1 MLYQNLT
8 VRPVLFGVAGD
19 KNTGKTTLMEELIRR
34 LTNRGWK
41 VAAIKH
47 DGHDFEADR
56 EGTDSWRHYHAGAYG
71 TVVFSNRKY
80 QLVKEE
86 KDISLEKLTAL
97 FPEADVILIEGMKQA
112 SHEKYRCRYPKEEWN
127 AERLVGRIEEK
138 IRDER
143 SNSMTIETLMEK
155 ISLPK
160 EGQDCVQDFP
170 MTETFYQSFK
180 ELFYEDSKA
189 FFAEADRRTDR
200 ERLYLYLYIRM
211 AADLYPAFVEKGISG
226 KVYVDTFYDI
236 TIWYNQCVKKKG
248 VPGLVEERWLSLALR
263 MKIFSLGR
271 LQFEPDEDRHVL
283 HVHIPEG
290 EPLDDAACGESF
302 AIAEEFFGPEYTI
315 FDCESW
321 LLSPK
326 LQKLLKPDSNI
337 LKFQNRFQI
346 EKIIY
351 PFRQAEERVFG
362 RVREDKEQYPE
373 STSLQRAVKA
383 MVLTG
388 EDVGIGYGVIYRK

>member
-8 VRPVLFGVAGD
+8 VRPVLFGVAGE

-34 LTNRGWK
+34 LTSRGWK

-71 TVVFSNRKY
+71 TVVFSSRKY
-80 QLVKEE
+80 QIVKEE

-112 SHEKYRCRYPKEEWN
+112 PHEKYRCRCPKEEWS

-155 ISLPK
+155 IRLPK
-160 EGQDCVQDFP
+160 EGRDCVQDFP
-170 MTETFYQSFK
+170 MTESFYQSYK
-180 ELFYEDSKA
+180 ELFYEDGKA
-189 FFAEADRRTDR
+189 FFEEADRRTDR
-200 ERLYLYLYIRM
+200 EKLYLYLYIRM
-211 AADLYPAFVEKGISG
+211 AADLYPVFVERGISE

-248 VPGLVEERWLSLALR
+248 IPGLVEERWLSLPLR
-263 MKIFSLGR
+263 MKIFRLGR

>member
-1 MLYQNLT
+1 
-8 VRPVLFGVAGD
+8 
-19 KNTGKTTLMEELIRR
+19 
-34 LTNRGWK
+34 
-41 VAAIKH
+41 
-47 DGHDFEADR
+47 
-56 EGTDSWRHYHAGAYG
+56 
-71 TVVFSNRKY
+71 
-80 QLVKEE
+80 
-86 KDISLEKLTAL
+86 
-97 FPEADVILIEGMKQA
+97 
-112 SHEKYRCRYPKEEWN
+112 
-127 AERLVGRIEEK
+127 
-138 IRDER
+138 
-143 SNSMTIETLMEK
+143 MTIETLMEK

-263 MKIFSLGR
+263 MKIFRLGR

>member
-8 VRPVLFGVAGD
+8 VCPVLFGVAGD

-112 SHEKYRCRYPKEEWN
+112 SHEKYRCRYPNEEWN

-143 SNSMTIETLMEK
+143 SNRMTIETLMEK
-155 ISLPK
+155 IRLPK
-160 EGQDCVQDFP
+160 EGRDCVQDFP
-170 MTETFYQSFK
+170 MTESFYQSYK
-180 ELFYEDSKA
+180 ELFYEDGKA
-189 FFAEADRRTDR
+189 FFEEADRRTDR
-200 ERLYLYLYIRM
+200 EKLYLYLYIRM
-211 AADLYPAFVEKGISG
+211 AADLYPVFVERGISE

-248 VPGLVEERWLSLALR
+248 IPGLVEERWLSLPLR
-263 MKIFSLGR
+263 MKIFRLGR